1 MRSSKQPLLDG
12 ANGRQRFYYITL
24 RYILPILSIIFVL
37 VLKEGLM
44 IYDYIMAMTSG
55 GPGRAQQKVITLSI
69 YRIGFED
76 MKFGYAISQAMIVA
90 VIIAVISITQIRFT
104 DKKKIYD

>member
-1 MRSSKQPLLDG
+1 MIDHIQF
-12 ANGRQRFYYITL
+12 QTTL
-24 RYILPILSIIFVL
+24 TLSVIRISLAFQLILSSTHHHKPRICTGNDPVKIIGLDVG
-37 VLKEGLM
+37 LKLNLFFGSAF
-44 IYDYIMAMTSG
+44 D
-55 GPGRAQQKVITLSI
+55 LSI